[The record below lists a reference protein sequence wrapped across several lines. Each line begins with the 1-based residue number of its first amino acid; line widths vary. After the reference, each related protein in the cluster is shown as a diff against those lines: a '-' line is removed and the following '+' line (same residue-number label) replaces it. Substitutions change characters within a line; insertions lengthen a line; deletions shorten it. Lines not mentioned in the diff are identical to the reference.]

1 MPFRHVFV
9 EPRGIK
15 PCCSYS
21 GTAPMSIDEWTHS
34 DELKKI
40 QHVIL
45 QGQVPMGCKHCIRGE
60 QQSNHSTRLEAI
72 NDYGTDIVTDTVIDY
87 VDFRSS
93 NICNFRCR
101 SCEPFYSN
109 GIAQEIKK
117 NVDLRDFLVLA
128 KHLPPG
134 TIIPKVKQAT
144 TDTQDY
150 QWVIDHLPQIK
161 RLMITGGEP
170 TKISEV
176 RNLVEHIRQNR
187 ISTVQVMLT
196 SNASF
201 TDPYW
206 IELTREMPNIH
217 WTLSLDAVG
226 PAAEVIRDGTKWSVV
241 SRNIETMFD
250 IAPSVN
256 IGTVIT
262 NLSVFQLKP
271 LFRFVNDLE
280 KKYSHRANGRTQFIQ
295 FCQWPEY
302 MAPYILHSS
311 MKDQALEYLGS
322 FDFAQLQPSQIQAIN
337 NLSGMIA
344 SRKRPY
350 NRRWQ
355 LSETYNN
362 MLDEIRGQQHDWL
375 FVPAH

>member
-1 MPFRHVFV
+1 M
-9 EPRGIK
+9 
-15 PCCSYS
+15 
-21 GTAPMSIDEWTHS
+21 
-34 DELKKI
+34 
-40 QHVIL
+40 L
-45 QGQVPMGCKHCIRGE
+45 QGQVPVGCQSCIRGE
-60 QQSNHSTRLEAI
+60 QESNHSTRLGAI
-72 NDYGTDIVTDTVIDY
+72 KDYGTDVVTDTVIDY

-117 NVDLRDFLVLA
+117 NDELRDFLVLT
-128 KHLPPG
+128 KKLPPG

-170 TKISEV
+170 TKIPEV
-176 RNLVEHIRQNR
+176 RNIIEHIRQNR
-187 ISTVQVMLT
+187 ITTVQLMLT

-201 TDPYW
+201 EDPYW
-206 IELTREMPNIH
+206 FEITRELPNIH

-262 NLSVFQLKP
+262 NLSIFQLKP

-295 FCQWPEY
+295 FCQWPGY
-302 MAPYILHSS
+302 MAPYILHTS
-311 MKDQALEYLGS
+311 MKDQALEYLDS
-322 FDFAQLQPSQIQAIN
+322 FELDKLQPSQAHAVSNLHAAI
-337 NLSGMIA
+337 A
-344 SRKRPY
+344 ERQRPY
-350 NRRWQ
+350 YDRWK

-362 MLDEIRGQQHDWL
+362 MLDEIRGQKHDWL